1 MNAFFLTQ
9 TSSLPMFYELGEV
22 LSQRAAVQQAGFY
35 VAGHRYFEDFRRQQP
50 AIEQQLLVREWE
62 IVQRGRVRR
71 PDMGRLRDYEAHLG
85 DPTLW
90 GPIIGDRRLSM
101 GRHCTLRQ
109 DYAPRFTHEQMLGII
124 EEGLITLEKA
134 FDTLQ
139 PQAVFSFICVTFG
152 EYLAYLLARARGIPY
167 LSLRSTRIENF
178 VTFAPTIFEPSED
191 LIAEYR
197 RRYGAGVDDGLTAE
211 ARRYLADSRAGIL
224 RYEGVVP
231 VSRNAMQGK
240 PASERPL
247 ARLGSL
253 ARAEYDH
260 WFRGGR
266 DDNQVTAPSTTLLY
280 ARLLNP
286 ARARRVNRVLG
297 PGYVA
302 VGDLPSR
309 DYVFYPMH
317 HEPEM
322 SLSVQSRSYLNQV
335 EVVRNIAQS
344 LPVGWQVL
352 VKEHPASM
360 GRRPVS
366 YYQKL
371 LAIPGVRF
379 VDPGVNSREIVT
391 HARMVITISGSIGFE
406 AVVRGKPVIC
416 FGHASYDLLPDSI
429 VRRVTAF
436 DDLAGHVRD
445 FATTGYRPDEPALLA
460 YVGGAMAISERV
472 NLYSNLLRRQG
483 VHVPHSAGAD
493 GRTDMD
499 RLADLAVRYLQPR
512 GVAR

>member
-1 MNAFFLTQ
+1 
-9 TSSLPMFYELGEV
+9 MFYGLRQELGT
-22 LSQRAAVQQAGFY
+22 RASLERAGFY
-35 VAGHRYFEDFRRQQP
+35 LAGHRYYETFRREQP
-50 AIEQQLLVREWE
+50 GIDQQLLIREWE

-71 PDMGRLRDYEAHLG
+71 PDLGRLRDYEALLG

-109 DYAPRFTHEQMLGII
+109 DYRPRFTHQQMLGII
-124 EEGLITLEKA
+124 EEGIITLERA
-134 FDTLQ
+134 FDELQ

-152 EYLAYLLARARGIPY
+152 EYLAYLIARARGISY

-197 RRYGAGVDDGLTAE
+197 RRYQRHVDDHWTVE
-211 ARRYLADSRAGIL
+211 ARRYLADARAGVL

-231 VSRNAMQGK
+231 VSRDAMRGK
-240 PASERPL
+240 PPSERPL
-247 ARLGSL
+247 ARLGAI

-260 WFRGGR
+260 WFGGGR

-286 ARARRVNRVLG
+286 ARARRVNRALG
-297 PGYVA
+297 PDYLGIK
-302 VGDLPSR
+302 DLAGR

-322 SLSVQSRSYLNQV
+322 SLSVQSRSYLNQI
-335 EVVRNIAQS
+335 EVVRNVAQA
-344 LPVGWQVL
+344 LPVGWEVL

-360 GRRPVS
+360 GRRPLS
-366 YYQKL
+366 YYEKL
-371 LAIPGVRF
+371 RAIPGVRF
-379 VDPGVNSREIVT
+379 IDPGVNSREVVRHT
-391 HARMVITISGSIGFE
+391 RMVITISGSIGFE
-406 AVVRGKPVIC
+406 AAVRGKPVIC
-416 FGHASYDLLPDSI
+416 FGHASYDLLPDDI

-445 FATTGYRPDEPALLA
+445 FAGSGYRPDEPALLA
-460 YVGGAMAISERV
+460 YVGAAMAVSERV

-483 VHVPHSAGAD
+483 VHVPDAAGED

-499 RLADLAVRYLQPR
+499 RLADLAIRALAPR
-512 GVAR
+512 GVA